1 MKIDDTENFKIEIY
15 HDFVFLILRMG
26 FISQWGN
33 VLKIN
38 LNSLESKIDA
48 NTLIFLANYNSIFKT
63 KHKLLGYFNYF
74 QTQNLKTFSFE
85 QLFYWINLKGN
96 EMTFQIDSMS
106 RVIVE
111 WNETITLLCFSWE

>member
-15 HDFVFLILRMG
+15 HDFVFLILRVG

-48 NTLIFLANYNSIFKT
+48 NTSIFLANYNSIFKT

-74 QTQNLKTFSFE
+74 
-85 QLFYWINLKGN
+85 
-96 EMTFQIDSMS
+96 
-106 RVIVE
+106 
-111 WNETITLLCFSWE
+111 